1 MCRFFFYSRMLYC
14 FILDLRKR
22 KLIQDT
28 RFTFYV
34 SNHLSKSFIRTER
47 YDHHETPRRKNIYL
61 EKWDICEIYF
71 YLILI
76 YTYSNYQ
83 TSNVNIFNDF
93 LGNNNN
99 PTITDIHIN
108 HIVSFLYSTVIFLIK
123 IYLQNIFQYQSK
135 NETVYYWSF
144 CA

>member
-47 YDHHETPRRKNIYL
+47 YDVHKTPRWKNIYL
-61 EKWDICEIYF
+61 EKWYICRKYF
-71 YLILI
+71 VFILI
-76 YTYSNYQ
+76 
-83 TSNVNIFNDF
+83 IR
-93 LGNNNN
+93 
-99 PTITDIHIN
+99 IHIN
-108 HIVSFLYSTVIFLIK
+108 HVVSILYLTLILPIK
-123 IYLQNIFQYQSK
+123 INLQNTCQYQLK
-135 NETVYYWSF
+135 EIRPLIILNLVHKVEVCTVVIEKISRWNIMFSWGV
-144 CA
+144 